1 VDAELDRTAAC
12 NKLLLARAVPQSRA
26 GSAGGQLD
34 VRGVRSSA
42 GCDIEQRSADRRMSL
57 PEPTRL
63 VYELTDA
70 LVARSRDTEPLGLRP
85 DQAIDLRDRNRSL
98 REALDEIE
106 QARGES

>member
-1 VDAELDRTAAC
+1 
-12 NKLLLARAVPQSRA
+12 
-26 GSAGGQLD
+26 
-34 VRGVRSSA
+34 
-42 GCDIEQRSADRRMSL
+42 MSL

-70 LVARSRDTEPLGLRP
+70 LVARSRDTEALGFRS

>member
-1 VDAELDRTAAC
+1 
-12 NKLLLARAVPQSRA
+12 
-26 GSAGGQLD
+26 
-34 VRGVRSSA
+34 
-42 GCDIEQRSADRRMSL
+42 MSL

-63 VYELTDA
+63 VYELTDTF
-70 LVARSRDTEPLGLRP
+70 VARSRDTEPLSLRP